1 MVLEKN
7 PRTRPIIKKLLELED
22 KILGRPFPKMV
33 RIRQIDVNSCG
44 PAVLVALYS
53 NFGVKTSQKHIIA
66 SLRAQNKIKIL
77 GLNVK
82 DLARASKI
90 IGKGAFSFWTKAN
103 GKISDLD
110 LIVNKYKSPVGVEWQ
125 GVFYEN
131 EDEDNGHYAIITKVD
146 KKTGLLRI
154 SDPFGEFSG
163 VDRKFKIKE
172 FVSRW
177 WDENTIKGRTLVD
190 NHVMFVITEKGAS
203 WPKKLGMKLS

>member
-1 MVLEKN
+1 
-7 PRTRPIIKKLLELED
+7 
-22 KILGRPFPKMV
+22 MV

-190 NHVMFVITEKGAS
+190 NHVMFVITEKDAS
-203 WPKKLGMKLS
+203 WPKKLGMKRA